1 MSEPTIR
8 VYFRDHQHQQSY
20 LSFTSESA
28 ASHHVRRVR
37 DRLIKVTSCDVG
49 GEEHEDNQLTQRVIS
64 AAAEKI

>member
-28 ASHHVRRVR
+28 ASDHIRRVR
-37 DRLIKVTSCDVG
+37 DRLIKITACDASG
-49 GEEHEDNQLTQRVIS
+49 QEQLDPELAQRLIA